1 MTTCG
6 TTDCLRL
13 NLILNDYVASAVIN
27 NQIKILSNGSP
38 WRPLIHVKDMSR
50 AIEWT
55 IQRDKNIASSYLAVN
70 TRSSSWNFQVSD
82 LAKAV
87 AKILPN
93 PEVSIN
99 TKGQPDKRSY
109 KVNFDLFKTLAP
121 SHTPI
126 YTLSDTISELVEGIS
141 EIRHLISD
149 NFRAS
154 DFMRLHILENHL
166 KNKRLSSDL
175 RWI

>member
-55 IQRDKNIASSYLAVN
+55 IPRDKNIATSYLAVN
-70 TRSSSWNFQVSD
+70 RGSISWNYQVSEI
-82 LAKAV
+82 AKAV
-87 AKILPN
+87 AN
-93 PEVSIN
+93 NV
-99 TKGQPDKRSY
+99 
-109 KVNFDLFKTLAP
+109 
-121 SHTPI
+121 
-126 YTLSDTISELVEGIS
+126 
-141 EIRHLISD
+141 
-149 NFRAS
+149 
-154 DFMRLHILENHL
+154 
-166 KNKRLSSDL
+166 
-175 RWI
+175 